1 MLSIYRVEWSVV
13 VRIMGELVSGGGDML
28 SNWLP
33 FGEKEAKVGELGG
46 GLQMNGEHYTFYGS
60 QLNWRRS
67 RSTSATVTFI
77 FPSVEIVPHV
87 YWPGFR
93 GLTNSQDGQ

>member
-1 MLSIYRVEWSVV
+1 M

-46 GLQMNGEHYTFYGS
+46 GGYK
-60 QLNWRRS
+60 
-67 RSTSATVTFI
+67 
-77 FPSVEIVPHV
+77 
-87 YWPGFR
+87 
-93 GLTNSQDGQ
+93 